1 MATKKES
8 DHMNSVASLG
18 CIACQ
23 IIDIPDSPACIHHV
37 REHSGR
43 RDHFK
48 TLPLCPPHHQT
59 GEGGVTALHK
69 NKKAFENEFGT
80 QEELLE
86 MVDKLL
92 SNQSIHKMLEDE
104 PLYL

>member
-43 RDHFK
+43 RDHMK
-48 TLPLCPPHHQT
+48 VLPLCYEHHQ
-59 GEGGVTALHK
+59 GGIFDVAIHK
-69 NKKAFENEFGT
+69 SKKRFEATFGT

-92 SNQSIHKMLEDE
+92 SNQSIHKMLKDE
-104 PLYL
+104 PLCL